1 VTPAASDLGNIPAGM
16 AIWLILGA
24 GAAITVALVGLGTAV
39 IAARRWW
46 RSRLRLRDLT
56 DDGDG
61 QGGVPPLARRLD
73 QAGAPTEA
81 ISMRDITAME
91 RLIPACPEF
100 CADLTRP
107 GDGADCTCPAP
118 CGRTWCTRQ
127 REQHRGPVPAT
138 WTEREEGVR

>member
-1 VTPAASDLGNIPAGM
+1 MTPAASDLGNIPPGDQLWYWLAFVAILCLLGCAVAG
-16 AIWLILGA
+16 
-24 GAAITVALVGLGTAV
+24 V
-39 IAARRWW
+39 IDGWRWW